1 MTAHAVVVKVNA
13 EYSQSISRP
22 GENEFRITDP
32 CTSLPLPFFCDDNV
46 SRVVAI
52 DADIDKPI
60 FNGLSWRVWE
70 RFFHHAFPKEK
81 TIQLVNEA
89 GSVLNMN
96 FMFTHTGYTLHDFN
110 VDIGD
115 AYQVDSS
122 SQCRLVGSNIS
133 QGIKTVFYS
142 INENAQ
148 KSGGSCYSKLYP
160 HFIFPTTGYI
170 KKIYFGYRLV
180 PTNIGAIA
188 NGRYQGKLTLTVGSA
203 KDMDYTDSIY
213 RSPSVID
220 IELSLV
226 VRNQMKVQFPAAA
239 SRVTLS
245 PPKGWHDTKSEKGL
259 LASLP
264 VRISSDSPFWIG
276 LICQYKSASN
286 DQCEIRNEQ
295 GQHAVP
301 LTISRQTNSG
311 RFVLS
316 PSSKTFFKESNGSI
330 YDSFVFEVNRQNT
343 NEMLKRPGAKYKG
356 MVTLVL
362 DAKMP
367 IGAG

>member
-1 MTAHAVVVKVNA
+1 MTAHAVVVKINA

-32 CTSLPLPFFCDDNV
+32 CTRLPLTFFCDDNV

-60 FNGLSWRVWE
+60 FNGLYVWE
-70 RFFHHAFPKEK
+70 RFFYHSFPKEK
-81 TIQLVNEA
+81 NIQLVNET
-89 GSVLNMN
+89 GNTINMN
-96 FMFTHTGYTLHDFN
+96 FMFTHTGYTLLDLGGN
-110 VDIGD
+110 IGD
-115 AYQVDSS
+115 AYYADPA
-122 SQCRLVGSNIS
+122 SQCSLVEANVSG
-133 QGIKTVFYS
+133 GTKTVFYA
-142 INENAQ
+142 INDSAQ
-148 KSGGSCYSKLYP
+148 RNGGLCYTKDYP
-160 HFIFPTTGYI
+160 HFIFPITGFI
-170 KKIYFGYRLV
+170 TKIYFGYKLF
-180 PTNIGAIA
+180 PGKIGPVA
-188 NGRYQGKLTLTVGSA
+188 NGRYQGKLTLTVGST
-203 KDMDYTDSIY
+203 KDMDYTNKKY

-226 VRNQMKVQFPAAA
+226 VRNQMKVQFPATA

-286 DQCEIRNEQ
+286 EQCEIRNEQ
-295 GQHAVP
+295 GGHAVP
-301 LTISRQTNSG
+301 LTISRQTSSG

-367 IGAG
+367 VGAG